1 MSIEAEA
8 LLQEAKESIEAAQN
22 YRSELQQRLHGLSQ
36 ARKQVRGSSS
46 QAREGL
52 KRHFS
57 ELQTA
62 VTRLLTERLS
72 VLLSEVD
79 VIEQD
84 SVRPLDDCQK
94 LIEHGVNTADELL
107 REGEVAIRCGL
118 GEKEDLLG
126 CFTKKALQIHLDS
139 LPEVPVLVDV
149 PCVSAQLDDS
159 LLYAVRDR
167 VSRHGSVSSH
177 PPVQIEELQE
187 RPGSVLVRW
196 CKVDD
201 EFAVQDYRLQYRRS
215 VSGQY
220 EDTYIGPEQEFLVLH
235 LDPHTDHLFRVCARG
250 EGRTEWSPWSVPQT
264 GYTTLAPHEWC
275 PGSEGYILS
284 SRRNIA
290 MRSDSSPSKAGVLY
304 SNAPTYF
311 CGQTLTFKISATGQ
325 MDKRDSIGVCVGCEG
340 EAESLQRDQAVCI
353 STNGAVFVNGKE
365 MTNQLPSITL
375 GSAVTFDMEVVN
387 LLPISNN
394 NNLSD
399 GGNFKLRVTI
409 GSGNRE
415 VVFDWLLDQ
424 GVDCLFFGC
433 SLAHPGWKVLVF

>member
-107 REGEVAIRCGL
+107 REGSYPL
-118 GEKEDLLG
+118 WSGEKEDLLG

-196 CKVDD
+196 CKV
-201 EFAVQDYRLQYRRS
+201 RTHTHTLQVNKGTS
-215 VSGQY
+215 Y

-325 MDKRDSIGVCVGCEG
+325 VDKRDSIGVC
-340 EAESLQRDQAVCI
+340 RDQAVCI

-424 GVDCLFFGC
+424 G
-433 SLAHPGWKVLVF
+433 WTVLVF

>member
-36 ARKQVRGSSS
+36 ARKQ
-46 QAREGL
+46 A
-52 KRHFS
+52 
-57 ELQTA
+57 A
-62 VTRLLTERLS
+62 VTRLLAERLS

-94 LIEHGVNTADELL
+94 LIEHGV
-107 REGEVAIRCGL
+107 AIRCGV
-118 GEKEDLLG
+118 GEKEDKLG
-126 CFTKKALQIHLDS
+126 SFTKKALQIQLDS

-159 LLYAVRDR
+159 LLYAVRER

-220 EDTYIGPEQEFLVLH
+220 EDAYIGPEQEFLVLH

-290 MRSDSSPSKAGVLY
+290 MR
-304 SNAPTYF
+304 
-311 CGQTLTFKISATGQ
+311 
-325 MDKRDSIGVCVGCEG
+325 R
-340 EAESLQRDQAVCI
+340 
-353 STNGAVFVNGKE
+353 AVFVNGKE
-365 MTNQLPSITL
+365 MTNQLPSVTL

-387 LLPISNN
+387 LLPVSNN

>member
-1 MSIEAEA
+1 
-8 LLQEAKESIEAAQN
+8 
-22 YRSELQQRLHGLSQ
+22 
-36 ARKQVRGSSS
+36 
-46 QAREGL
+46 
-52 KRHFS
+52 
-57 ELQTA
+57 
-62 VTRLLTERLS
+62 
-72 VLLSEVD
+72 
-79 VIEQD
+79 
-84 SVRPLDDCQK
+84 
-94 LIEHGVNTADELL
+94 
-107 REGEVAIRCGL
+107 IRCGL

-126 CFTKKALQIHLDS
+126 WFHQ
-139 LPEVPVLVDV
+139 EDV

-177 PPVQIEELQE
+177 PPVQIEEL
-187 RPGSVLVRW
+187 RRDLA
-196 CKVDD
+196 VDD

-215 VSGQY
+215 VSGQ
-220 EDTYIGPEQEFLVLH
+220 TPTSGRSRSSWVLH

-264 GYTTLAPHEWC
+264 GYTTLAPHD
-275 PGSEGYILS
+275 GISVSQMVFLLT
-284 SRRNIA
+284 
-290 MRSDSSPSKAGVLY
+290 SSPSKAGVLY

-311 CGQTLTFKISATGQ
+311 CGQTISATGQ
-325 MDKRDSIGVCVGCEG
+325 MDKRDSIGVCVGGEG
-340 EAESLQRDQAVCI
+340 EAESLQRDQEQCL
-353 STNGAVFVNGKE
+353 STVKE

-399 GGNFKLRVTI
+399 GGNFKLR
-409 GSGNRE
+409 
-415 VVFDWLLDQ
+415 

>member
-1 MSIEAEA
+1 MSIETEA

-22 YRSELQQRLHGLSQ
+22 YRTELQQRLLGLSQ

-46 QAREGL
+46 QTREAL
-52 KRHFS
+52 KRHFQD
-57 ELQTA
+57 LQA
-62 VTRLLTERLS
+62 MVTRLLNERLAA
-72 VLLSEVD
+72 LLQEVD

-94 LIEHGVNTADELL
+94 LIEQGVSTADELL
-107 REGEVAIRCGL
+107 KEGEAAIRCGIAGEDDML
-118 GEKEDLLG
+118 GR
-126 CFTKKALQIHLDS
+126 FTKKALQIQLDS

-149 PCVSAQLDDS
+149 PCLSAQLDDS
-159 LLYAVRDR
+159 LLQAVRER
-167 VSRHGSVSSH
+167 VARHGSVASH
-177 PPVQIEELQE
+177 PPVQIEELVE
-187 RPGSVLVRW
+187 RPGGMLVRW

-201 EFAVQDYRLQYRRS
+201 DFLVQDYRLQFRRS
-215 VSGQY
+215 PSSQY
-220 EDTYIGPEQEFLVLH
+220 EDAYIGKDPEYLVLH

-275 PGSEGYILS
+275 PGTEGYILS

-290 MRSDSSPSKAGVLY
+290 MRSDSAPSRAGVLY

-311 CGQTLTFKISATGQ
+311 CGQTLTFKFTAAGLADRQ
-325 MDKRDSIGVCVGCEG
+325 DSVGVCVDNHRGS
-340 EAESLQRDQAVCI
+340 ESLQRDKAVCI

-365 MTNQLPSITL
+365 MTNQLPAIST
-375 GSAVTFDMEVVN
+375 GSTVTFDMEVVN
-387 LLPISNN
+387 FFPVGNN
-394 NNLSD
+394 HGD

-424 GVDCLFFGC
+424 SVDCLFFGC
-433 SLAHPGWKVLVF
+433 SFTHPNWKVLVF